1 MTIYRRRRDFGILE
15 NQRIEVSGEHLTGI
29 IEQLRHDN
37 PYCGET
43 MMMGHLRAM
52 DVVVTRERVRSVIRR
67 VDPLNSAL
75 RWGGNSTSR
84 RPYSVPGPNSLW
96 HLGESFLI
104 LRTNFGS
111 HFSF

>member
-43 MMMGHLRAM
+43 MMMGSDGCCCDGAVS
-52 DVVVTRERVRSVIRR
+52 DQKSRS
-67 VDPLNSAL
+67 P
-75 RWGGNSTSR
+75 
-84 RPYSVPGPNSLW
+84 
-96 HLGESFLI
+96 
-104 LRTNFGS
+104 
-111 HFSF
+111 